1 MVGTVFVKW
10 TNVVPCRSFGGG
22 GGVPRQREERE
33 RGILV
38 MLSKTYHKIEK
49 GNGAETKYDIAA
61 TESHLHGWQPKLLQY
76 KLQHNNA
83 YNNLCLL
90 FTTSKCHPERKEME

>member
-1 MVGTVFVKW
+1 MDQCGA
-10 TNVVPCRSFGGG
+10 VPVLWGGG
-22 GGVPRQREERE
+22 ALPRQREERE